1 MEVDI
6 NASYKVES
14 NTYAIELYELNCITA
29 VVLIIYIHKTWY
41 RVSIKSIDVQWY
53 ENMHW

>member
-14 NTYAIELYELNCITA
+14 NTYAIELYELNLTA
-29 VVLIIYIHKTWY
+29 VVLIIDIYKTWY
-41 RVSIKSIDVQWY
+41 RVSIKSIDVQ
-53 ENMHW
+53 

>member
-14 NTYAIELYELNCITA
+14 NTYAIELYELNFTKITA
-29 VVLIIYIHKTWY
+29 VVLIIDIYKT
-41 RVSIKSIDVQWY
+41 
-53 ENMHW
+53 